1 MRVLSRRRATKHARQ
16 VVESRRLIVSPA
28 IQFDSIDL
36 RARGFRTRSLCV
48 VFRTP
53 NRIRSENSVPTTP
66 AVIMF
71 PTTFLC
77 CLVCVLLASMSAA
90 TAERTSNVMRVADTA
105 DSIANRLQFSATTTA
120 APQHR
125 DADEATD
132 DDTAQSETI
141 DDFEDTIP
149 DGVPADSALSG
160 FESAAAGLGKV
171 VDVFETL
178 STVWQTVNAQRANGV
193 YNVTTDSMG

>member
-1 MRVLSRRRATKHARQ
+1 
-16 VVESRRLIVSPA
+16 
-28 IQFDSIDL
+28 
-36 RARGFRTRSLCV
+36 
-48 VFRTP
+48 
-53 NRIRSENSVPTTP
+53 
-66 AVIMF
+66 MF

-90 TAERTSNVMRVADTA
+90 TAEHTSNVMRVADTA

-149 DGVPADSALSG
+149 DGVPADGALSG

-193 YNVTTDSMG
+193 YNVTTVSMG